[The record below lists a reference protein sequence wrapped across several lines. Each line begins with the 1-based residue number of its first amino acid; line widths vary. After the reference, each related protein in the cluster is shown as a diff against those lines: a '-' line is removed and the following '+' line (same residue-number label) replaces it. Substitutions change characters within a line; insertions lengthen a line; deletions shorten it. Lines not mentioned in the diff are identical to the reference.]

1 MITFY
6 TKAFNDLKTNELYEV
21 LKLRAEVFVVEQN
34 CVYQDMD
41 GKDPDCMHILGY
53 DNGQLAAY
61 SRLVPAAVSYSEPS
75 IGRVV
80 TNAVFRKSGY
90 GKLLMQYSI
99 AEAKKQFN
107 TDTIVISAQ
116 HYLEKFYTE
125 LGFVTES
132 DVYLEDDIPHIKMR
146 YSHD

>member
-6 TKAFNDLKTNELYEV
+6 TKAFNDLTITELYEV

-41 GKDPDCMHILGY
+41 GKDPDCLHVLGY
-53 DNGQLAAY
+53 TRGQLAAY
-61 SRLVPAAVSYSEPS
+61 SRLVPAAVSYPEPS
-75 IGRVV
+75 IGRVI
-80 TNAVFRKSGY
+80 TSTTFRKSGY
-90 GKLLMQYSI
+90 GKLLMQYSVT
-99 AEAKKQFN
+99 EVKKHFN
-107 TDTIVISAQ
+107 TSVIVISAQ

-132 DVYLEDDIPHIKMR
+132 DMYLEDDIPHIKMR
-146 YSHD
+146 YSRD